1 MMKKRYIVFIIGL
14 IIIICIFIANI
25 FFNIHNKSKNLED
38 SSEQNKIEETE
49 NQNEDDILQKKI
61 ENIKGDLGYNNTNTN
76 MYEIKQEYDGREVI
90 TIKPNLKYKVAMAG
104 AIKKEKPEFSEI
116 DSLLEQ
122 LPKQSGIWIT
132 KSSRDN
138 FLKILKEVNLNNYTI
153 DDKGYLIQNQ
163 SNNMTDI
170 DKKLKKIINGNNLY
184 SIDINKT
191 TYLLDDV
198 TGKIEEYPFED
209 IDPETPFELF
219 QSENASLYVI
229 TENTNKKLDYNYIIE
244 EVLNSIN
251 NY

>member
-1 MMKKRYIVFIIGL
+1 
-14 IIIICIFIANI
+14 
-25 FFNIHNKSKNLED
+25 
-38 SSEQNKIEETE
+38 
-49 NQNEDDILQKKI
+49 
-61 ENIKGDLGYNNTNTN
+61 
-76 MYEIKQEYDGREVI
+76 MYEIKKEYDGREVI
-90 TIKPNLKYKVAMAG
+90 TIKPNLKFKVAMAG
-104 AIKKEKPEFSEI
+104 AIKKGKPEFSEI

-184 SIDINKT
+184 SIDIDKT